1 MADEKFKPY
10 VPEDT
15 DLKEFTWFSLALGV
29 VLAAVLGAANA
40 WLGMKAGQTIAATF
54 PAAVIAMAALR
65 LVKGNILQENITRT
79 TASVG
84 EALVAGA
91 IFTIPAFVI
100 VGYWPDGLLTRQAYV
115 QGTALLL
122 VGGVLGVL
130 FVILLRRTLIVET
143 DLPFP
148 ESVAAAEIHK
158 AGQKGATGASLVFGA
173 MSLSMVIEFFQNDG
187 GMKVFKETVGKF
199 YLFSM
204 SKIQLFGQKFNF
216 SGGIPFRTPA
226 ASPALIGVGFVI
238 GPRLASITFSGGVFA
253 WFLLIP
259 LILLMNGAGG
269 TIETLAGSAPGGW
282 SAVAGQIASNVVRP
296 IAVGS
301 MLVGAFY
308 TLWGMRKNLIGGISK
323 AISDMR
329 RMKSGGPAPSRLE
342 RDLPIRTIL
351 ILTVLMVIP
360 VTGLYWYFSK
370 SFLGALIAAV
380 VMILAGFLFAA
391 VAAYLV
397 GVIGSSSNPISGL
410 TLTTL
415 LIAALL
421 MVVLGVADGEA
432 LPAIAAVLAVA
443 TVVCCACGIAG
454 DMMQDLK
461 VGHILG
467 GTPWRMEVAE
477 IISVVLVSFVM
488 ILPIGILH
496 ASDIALGFSGIGGPN
511 LPAPQ
516 AFLMAMLATGIVGGE
531 MAWPLVLVGMAF
543 SVGLIL
549 IKSPSPMLIAV
560 GMYLPLETTFAIF
573 VGGGIRYVLDVL
585 MDRKGVKGG
594 LRARV
599 GNNGLLV
606 ASGLIAGEALTGVI
620 LAIMVLARE
629 KIPGLVFPHLV
640 EGGSGWAMLAIFAAV
655 VFTLLYFPMKSLNQ
669 EKS

>member
-1 MADEKFKPY
+1 
-10 VPEDT
+10 
-15 DLKEFTWFSLALGV
+15 
-29 VLAAVLGAANA
+29 
-40 WLGMKAGQTIAATF
+40 
-54 PAAVIAMAALR
+54 
-65 LVKGNILQENITRT
+65 
-79 TASVG
+79 
-84 EALVAGA
+84 
-91 IFTIPAFVI
+91 
-100 VGYWPDGLLTRQAYV
+100 
-115 QGTALLL
+115 
-122 VGGVLGVL
+122 
-130 FVILLRRTLIVET
+130 
-143 DLPFP
+143 
-148 ESVAAAEIHK
+148 
-158 AGQKGATGASLVFGA
+158 
-173 MSLSMVIEFFQNDG
+173 
-187 GMKVFKETVGKF
+187 
-199 YLFSM
+199 
-204 SKIQLFGQKFNF
+204 
-216 SGGIPFRTPA
+216 
-226 ASPALIGVGFVI
+226 
-238 GPRLASITFSGGVFA
+238 
-253 WFLLIP
+253 
-259 LILLMNGAGG
+259 
-269 TIETLAGSAPGGW
+269 
-282 SAVAGQIASNVVRP
+282 
-296 IAVGS
+296 
-301 MLVGAFY
+301 
-308 TLWGMRKNLIGGISK
+308 
-323 AISDMR
+323 
-329 RMKSGGPAPSRLE
+329 
-342 RDLPIRTIL
+342 IRTIL

-360 VTGLYWYFSK
+360 VTGLAWYFSK
-370 SFLGALIAAV
+370 SFLGALIAAG

-655 VFTLLYFPMKSLNQ
+655 VFTLLYFPMKSLKQ